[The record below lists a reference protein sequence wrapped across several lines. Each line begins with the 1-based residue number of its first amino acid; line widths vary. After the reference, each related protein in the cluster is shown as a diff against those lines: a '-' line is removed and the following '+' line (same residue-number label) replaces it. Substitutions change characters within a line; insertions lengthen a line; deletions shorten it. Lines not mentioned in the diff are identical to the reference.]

1 MTSLR
6 DALATLGI
14 AETSE
19 PATELRA
26 ELDARY
32 RVLARQHHPDKGGN
46 VEMFQ
51 AISDAYQV
59 VIRSLEGGKDEL
71 PSWKEFEPVEPK
83 TTQPPYRYELTKSG
97 RSTCVKTGEKI
108 KANVIRVGSLVPQTG
123 TYGRWNALS
132 ESRVPHAIWSTLPVY
147 TTETP
152 TTDQIDATV
161 EALKKSV
168 VIHGFDALPSSA
180 QREVALH
187 VAMTSN
193 HAKAQKRKAAPEAE
207 PESEVP
213 GTAIVSAPAR
223 RFVAP
228 VPGEDGV
235 ANCLDERIAVL
246 TGTFEAVGAGA
257 GGLDAGKEDLKRLL
271 EKFGCKVTTSISGK
285 TSFLMVG
292 KDPGECKLK
301 AAASRGIKRVSLS
314 TLLNILKRGY
324 LHPKPGDDPD
334 KEPLID
340 RLSGGF
346 GGGAGRALGTDKA
359 AELGLKRMK
368 LIAQ

>member
-14 AETSE
+14 TETGQ
-19 PATELRA
+19 PVTELRA
-26 ELDARY
+26 QLDARY

-46 VEMFQ
+46 ADTFQ
-51 AISDAYQV
+51 DISNAYQIAIHSIDQNV
-59 VIRSLEGGKDEL
+59 EDA
-71 PSWKEFEPVEPK
+71 PSWSEFSVEPK
-83 TTQPPYRYELTKSG
+83 TTQPFYRYEVSKSD
-97 RSTCVKTGEKI
+97 RSTCVKTGEAI
-108 KANVIRVGSLVPQTG
+108 EANVIRVGSLVPQTG

-207 PESEVP
+207 PEPEVP